1 MKKKTFNI
9 DPSMIVGITAGIAL
23 IIIGIGLGNI
33 GHFASARGAVI
44 VFGGTFAAL
53 IACFP
58 TESLKKVPKQIWI
71 AIQGAL
77 PDPALYIDQIFDCAK
92 VARKHGM
99 LALEGLA
106 NAHDDEFMRDSILLI
121 VDAVDANKIRA
132 MLDSDLEY
140 LDERHNE
147 AVTFFERGAA
157 LAPAFGLL
165 GTLIGLII
173 MLANLSLDD
182 SAGNET
188 LTNGMAIALITTF
201 YGIILANLFFTPVAS
216 RLSAKHYRE
225 MLCKKIIMEGT
236 LSIQAGENPR
246 FIKEKLISFLP
257 QKERRI
263 IEKSAAKK
271 EKMKKDGKKKKK
283 AD

>member
-1 MKKKTFNI
+1 M
-9 DPSMIVGITAGIAL
+9 DPSMIVGIIA
-23 IIIGIGLGNI
+23 GIGLVMFGIGFGNI
-33 GHFASARGAVI
+33 GHFASTRGAII
-44 VFGGTFAAL
+44 VFGGTFATL

-58 TESLKKVPKQIWI
+58 FDSLKKVPMQIWI
-71 AIQGAL
+71 AVQGSL
-77 PDPALYIDQIFDCAK
+77 PDPALYIDQITDCAK

-106 NAHDDEFMRDSILLI
+106 NAHDDEFMRDSMLLI
-121 VDAVDANKIRA
+121 VDAVDSNKIRA
-132 MLDSDLEY
+132 MLESDLEY
-140 LDERHNE
+140 LEERHNE

-182 SAGNET
+182 SAGNAT
-188 LTNGMAIALITTF
+188 LTDGMAIALITTF
-201 YGIILANLFFTPVAS
+201 YGSLLANLFFTPVAS
-216 RLSAKHYRE
+216 RLQSKHYRE
-225 MLCKKIIMEGT
+225 MLCKQIIMEGM

-257 QKERRI
+257 QKERNI
-263 IEKSAAKK
+263 IAKNAAKK
-271 EKMKKDGKKKKK
+271 EKMKKDDKKEKT
-283 AD
+283 AG